1 MRARDWFAL
10 LLAGLGT
17 IALTAAAAERARPPE
32 PPAEVYRGWDGKPV
46 TSRCHAARDDAEGFK
61 AALVAHQNALIGF
74 QNKMRTRYYK
84 VPQDAK
90 SWLTGLSAERAL
102 SIVKEHIADLDRDGG
117 TLALV
122 YDTGVANGAYSV
134 CVWLVSA
141 RGIEAAETV
150 PLASYTSFA
159 RGIEASLGVVTRA
172 ALRAPKP
179 KRSARSVTRT
189 TATPPA
195 APTGDAGSGT
205 PSPPVSLDAVARKL
219 LPPAVVERLVQSRY
233 RRLLVLPAAD
243 LGTVPFAALPVGD
256 KQLID
261 LGPIVVLP
269 DIEGLYLDEP
279 DFQYSARGRFATS
292 LVVGDPDLS
301 RDAEYQWTPLAG
313 ARREAGQAAKL
324 GPSIVLTGP
333 DATRTAVLK
342 RLAGNAPSLLYF
354 ATHGIADPV
363 NPMDGSF
370 LALTGG
376 HLYAR
381 DIKRLRL
388 GSRPLIVMSA
398 CQTGLGKVFEGGVF
412 GLARAWLHAGAR
424 QVVMSL
430 WNVSDEA
437 TERLMSDFV
446 GRLRVTAPEIALHE
460 AMMFARNRETDPAL
474 WAGFTI
480 YGAPVR
486 NPGRSLF
493 QR

>member
-1 MRARDWFAL
+1 MRSTRGIQL
-10 LLAGLGT
+10 LLQVALVAGLGSD
-17 IALTAAAAERARPPE
+17 AFAERARPPE

-74 QNKMRTRYYK
+74 QNKMRTRYYR

-90 SWLTGLSAERAL
+90 SWLTGLPPERAL
-102 SIVKEHIADLDRDGG
+102 AIIKEHLADLDRDGG

-134 CVWLVSA
+134 CVWLLSA

-179 KRSARSVTRT
+179 RRSAKSVPRT
-189 TATPPA
+189 AATPPA
-195 APTGDAGSGT
+195 APASEGGIAT
-205 PSPPVSLDAVARKL
+205 PSPPLSLETVARKL
-219 LPPAVVERLVQSRY
+219 LPPAIVERLVQSRY

-261 LGPIVVLP
+261 LGPLVMLA
-269 DIEGLYLDEP
+269 DIEGLYLLNPEDRF
-279 DFQYSARGRFATS
+279 DRRGITS
-292 LVVGDPDLS
+292 PLVVGDPDLT
-301 RDAEYQWTPLAG
+301 RDAELEWAPLPG
-313 ARREAGQAAKL
+313 ARAEAENAAALFATAALTGKAAERKAVL
-324 GPSIVLTGP
+324 ARIGPSP
-333 DATRTAVLK
+333 A
-342 RLAGNAPSLLYF
+342 SLIYF

-370 LALTGG
+370 LALSGG

-381 DIKRLRL
+381 DIKTLKL
-388 GSRPLIVMSA
+388 KGRPLVVMSA
-398 CQTGLGKVFEGGVF
+398 CQSGLGKVFEGGVF

-430 WNVSDEA
+430 WSIDDAA
-437 TERLMSDFV
+437 TARQMADFLSLLKQ
-446 GRLRVTAPEIALHE
+446 GIPAELALHAAMIE
-460 AMMFARNRETDPAL
+460 ARAREKDPAL

-480 YGAPVR
+480 YGVPDPAR
-486 NPGRSLF
+486 H
-493 QR
+493 